1 MAFWFLG
8 LFYCFTLLLL
18 ASVCLKATET
28 SFSTF
33 LNRTR
38 IAFEVKLQKTSRS
51 TDFRVPQSICTMF
64 NVMVDAKAQSTKLCS
79 MEMGQEVKIRIF
91 LSQLLKAMPWNFLS
105 HVVSVVDLTFLIE
118 CAGEYAGGCSQ
129 INLMNIN
136 IRHPRH
142 FRSSFCK
149 DCGMH
154 KVSLK
159 LGWCM
164 MTAYIESLTAP
175 WCLHRARCR
184 QHSFCLWLFSVDK
197 HKENRSAKLLLWCF

>member
-1 MAFWFLG
+1 M
-8 LFYCFTLLLL
+8 
-18 ASVCLKATET
+18 

-79 MEMGQEVKIRIF
+79 MEMGQEVKMQVLPFTAFKGNIMKFPISCCAGFRDVI
-91 LSQLLKAMPWNFLS
+91 
-105 HVVSVVDLTFLIE
+105 SVVDLAFRIK
-118 CAGEYAGGCSQ
+118 CADEYAGGCSQ

-136 IRHPRH
+136 IWNPCHLGLA
-142 FRSSFCK
+142 FCK

-164 MTAYIESLTAP
+164 MTVYIESLTAP
-175 WCLHRARCR
+175 WSQMSAAHFLYMTIFCR
-184 QHSFCLWLFSVDK
+184 QT
-197 HKENRSAKLLLWCF
+197 